1 MEAHSCV
8 NANTVPIGTTT
19 ISFRCW
25 KPKKTVAIM
34 IRQIMR
40 VTIPIN
46 IPMRLIHVCK
56 CIMKIQTKCE
66 GDD

>member
-1 MEAHSCV
+1 MEDRSWV

-19 ISFRCW
+19 ISLRCR

-40 VTIPIN
+40 VTIPIDMKYEVN
-46 IPMRLIHVCK
+46 T
-56 CIMKIQTKCE
+56 CIEVYGKRTNKM
-66 GDD
+66 